1 MLPSEM
7 NASAA
12 RGNSDPLGSAAAQAA
27 GSDPLSRADMQPIT
41 VSAGQTWATLCTELA
56 ASGQRPL
63 ILPEDLDATIAETL
77 RLDDFGDSSHLRGTI
92 RESVQAIPGG
102 TDDGAQQTI
111 ERSDASFLSRLE
123 QLARTPGSEQLR
135 LDVIRRPQRL
145 LLRRCAWTSVPEFIR
160 DVLID
165 AAIYQHEFL
174 RARLFFG
181 SQKCVVR
188 ALLGSYAPS
197 LDISFLR
204 PVTATE
210 AEAVDLSQD
219 PSRPKWP
226 SGPWLSFCMP
236 LPDGL
241 RAWPELGLRLE
252 EQGLINSL
260 ARGASSIAVLP
271 RPLPGHAASRWHFR
285 LVLRPEVRSSE
296 HDSLLPRLRLIAEQA
311 SALGATLRPT
321 GTCSDPAFADL
332 PGTIAQSLR

>member
-1 MLPSEM
+1 MPPSEM
-7 NASAA
+7 NASATCA
-12 RGNSDPLGSAAAQAA
+12 DADPGGSALAQAA
-27 GSDPLSRADMQPIT
+27 GSDPLSRAAMQPVT
-41 VSAGQTWATLCTELA
+41 VSAGQTWARLCAELA
-56 ASGQRPL
+56 AIGQRPL
-63 ILPEDLDATIAETL
+63 ILPEDLDSTLAETL
-77 RLDDFGDSSHLRGTI
+77 RVDEFGDSSHLRGSI
-92 RESVQAIPGG
+92 RESVRAIQQRTG
-102 TDDGAQQTI
+102 DGAEQI
-111 ERSDASFLSRLE
+111 IDRCDPNFMSRLE
-123 QLARTPGSEQLR
+123 QLARTPTSEQLC
-135 LDVIRRPQRL
+135 LDVISRPQRL

-181 SQKCVVR
+181 SKKCVVR
-188 ALLGSYAPS
+188 ALLGSYPAP
-197 LDISFLR
+197 LDVSFLR

-226 SGPWLSFCMP
+226 SGPRLSFCLP

-271 RPLPGHAASRWHFR
+271 RALPGNAASRWHFR
-285 LVLRPEVRSSE
+285 VVLRPEVSSSE
-296 HDSLLPRLRLIAEQA
+296 IDSLLPRLRLIAEQA
-311 SALGATLRPT
+311 CALGASLRPT
-321 GTCSDPAFADL
+321 GTRSDPALADL

>member
-56 ASGQRPL
+56 RLGQRPL
-63 ILPEDLDATIAETL
+63 ILPEDLDATLAETL
-77 RLDDFGDSSHLRGTI
+77 RVDDFGDSSHLRGSI
-92 RESVQAIPGG
+92 RESVRAIHQRAG
-102 TDDGAQQTI
+102 DGAQQTI
-111 ERSDASFLSRLE
+111 DRSDASFMSRLE
-123 QLARTPGSEQLR
+123 QLAKTPASEQLC
-135 LDVIRRPQRL
+135 LDVISRPQQL

-181 SQKCVVR
+181 SKKCVVR
-188 ALLGSYAPS
+188 ALLGSYSPP
-197 LDISFLR
+197 LDVSFLR

-226 SGPWLSFCMP
+226 SGPWLSFCLP

-271 RPLPGHAASRWHFR
+271 RPLPGNAASRWHFR
-285 LVLRPEVRSSE
+285 VVLRPEVSSSE
-296 HDSLLPRLRLIAEQA
+296 IDGLLPRLRLIAEQA
-311 SALGATLRPT
+311 CALGASLRPT
-321 GTCSDPAFADL
+321 GTRSDAAFADL

>member
-1 MLPSEM
+1 MPPSEM
-7 NASAA
+7 NASADQIGA
-12 RGNSDPLGSAAAQAA
+12 DPAGSAAAQ
-27 GSDPLSRADMQPIT
+27 PMT
-41 VSAGQTWATLCTELA
+41 VSAGLTWATLCTELA
-56 ASGQRPL
+56 AIGKRPL
-63 ILPEDLDATIAETL
+63 ILPEDLDATLAETL
-77 RLDDFGDSSHLRGTI
+77 RLDDFGDSSHLRGTV
-92 RESVQAIPGG
+92 RESVQAIHHR
-102 TDDGAQQTI
+102 TDDDTQQTI
-111 ERSDASFLSRLE
+111 DRSNPSFVSRLE

-135 LDVIRRPQRL
+135 LDVISRPQRL

-188 ALLGSYAPS
+188 ALLGSYASP
-197 LDISFLR
+197 LDTSFLR
-204 PVTATE
+204 PAAATE

-226 SGPWLSFCMP
+226 SGPWLSFCLA

-271 RPLPGHAASRWHFR
+271 RALPGNAASRWHFR
-285 LVLRPEVRSSE
+285 VVLRPEVSSSE
-296 HDSLLPRLRLIAEQA
+296 IDSLLPRLRLIAEQA
-311 SALGATLRPT
+311 CALGASLRPT
-321 GTCSDPAFADL
+321 GTRSDPALADL